1 MSEHVVSGSITDS
14 LKRRGRPEPSHAWVD
29 GDPDYVAEYSLAAE
43 HIPALIE
50 LATTVLPADAPDPD
64 AFYSQVHAWR
74 ALAQLQAVEAV
85 QPLLDVQEQL
95 DAIGDD
101 WYLEE
106 FHHVFGMIGPAA
118 IDRLAAFLGNNRQT
132 QFPRQKAAS
141 GLAEIA
147 RRFPDNRDRVL
158 AVLTGELDR
167 HQEDGD
173 LNGALVMC
181 LLDLQAAEAAESM
194 ELAFAANVVDPTFAG
209 DWGDVRRELGVE
221 GLGLAPDVSPG
232 WQTLQERY
240 GMTAAVEKLQAA
252 HAATVAARLEA
263 QEKRRLNAAKQK
275 ARDKR
280 KEQKKSRKRNRR
292 PR

>member
-1 MSEHVVSGSITDS
+1 MSENTGVAPLVDRFKRLGSPG
-14 LKRRGRPEPSHAWVD
+14 RGRGWVD
-29 GDPDYVAEYSLAAE
+29 GDPDYVAEYSLTAD
-43 HIPALIE
+43 HIPALID
-50 LATTVLPADAPDPD
+50 LATTVLTADSCDPD
-64 AFYSQVHAWR
+64 ELYAQVHAWR
-74 ALAQLQAVEAV
+74 ALAQLRAVEAV
-85 QPLLDVQEQL
+85 QPLLDVQERL

-158 AVLTGELDR
+158 AVLTGELDL
-167 HQEDGD
+167 HQENGD

-181 LLDLQAAEAAESM
+181 LLDLQAVEAAESI
-194 ELAFAANVVDPTFAG
+194 ERAFAANVVDPTFAG

-240 GMTAAVEKLQAA
+240 GMTSAVEKLQAA
-252 HAATVAARLEA
+252 QAATIAARLEA

>member
-1 MSEHVVSGSITDS
+1 MSDGTKVETVVDS
-14 LKRRGRPEPSHAWVD
+14 LKRRGQPDRNHRWVD
-29 GDPDYVAEYSLAAE
+29 GDPDYVAEYSLTAD

-50 LATTVLPADAPDPD
+50 LAATVLTADSCDPD
-64 AFYSQVHAWR
+64 ELYAQVHAWR

-85 QPLLDVQEQL
+85 QPLLDVQERL

-118 IDRLAAFLGNNRQT
+118 IDRLAAFLGNSRQT
-132 QFPRQKAAS
+132 RFPRQKAGS

-158 AVLTGELDR
+158 AVLTSELDR

-181 LLDLQAAEAAESM
+181 LLDLQAVEAAESI
-194 ELAFAANVVDPTFAG
+194 ERAFAANVVDPTFAG

-232 WQTLQERY
+232 WQTLQERF
-240 GMTAAVEKLQAA
+240 GMTSALEKLREA
-252 HAATVAARLEA
+252 HAATVAARQEA